1 MDRHKLGIIVPYRN
15 RYEHLQEFKKSI
27 VEYLESKNI
36 DFKIIIVEQDN
47 AKLFNRGMLCNIGFI
62 EAQKENCDY
71 IVIHDVDMIP
81 VDVDYSYSNVPVHLA
96 TDNIPFESYFGGITM
111 FPTDI
116 FEKINGYP
124 NNFWGWG
131 GEDDELYN
139 RTKKF
144 ARIVKAKEGSIRDL
158 ENLNLE

>member
-1 MDRHKLGIIVPYRN
+1 MHKLGVIVPYRN

-71 IVIHDVDMIP
+71 IVIHDVDVIP
-81 VDVDYSYSNVPVHLA
+81 VDVDYSYSH
-96 TDNIPFESYFGGITM
+96 TYSFG
-111 FPTDI
+111 
-116 FEKINGYP
+116 
-124 NNFWGWG
+124 
-131 GEDDELYN
+131 N
-139 RTKKF
+139 R
-144 ARIVKAKEGSIRDL
+144 
-158 ENLNLE
+158 